1 MLAAWRVVQSVP
13 VSEPSDPKR
22 SPGLLLAAE
31 DVDNESRLRNG
42 VGPPPLTPDEGKRE
56 RKRDDMSGCAQNL
69 GSSSLESQHG
79 TRTPGEDR
87 GGEDRC

>member
-42 VGPPPLTPDEGKRE
+42 VGPPPLTPDKGKRE
-56 RKRDDMSGCAQNL
+56 ERGKTWVDVRKIL
-69 GSSSLESQHG
+69 GQAH
-79 TRTPGEDR
+79 
-87 GGEDRC
+87 